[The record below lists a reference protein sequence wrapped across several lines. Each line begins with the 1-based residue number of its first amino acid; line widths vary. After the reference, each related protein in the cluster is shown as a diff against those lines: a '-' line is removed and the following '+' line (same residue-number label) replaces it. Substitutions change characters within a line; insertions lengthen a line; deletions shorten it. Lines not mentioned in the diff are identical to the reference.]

1 MVASSSSRALSPAN
15 DPADTRVRQNSKQRE
30 EELELIEQLR
40 KVRADKTSEPLS
52 KCLVCHRVKAA
63 LVFWTDCTEP
73 IMVRSWPELNGT
85 VQSECF
91 FQMDADWAAVKY
103 TALTPACD
111 WPVIFAFRMNAC
123 FPPYHPSYCGELP
136 GKFPQCL
143 PFDLLLKIHLCCKA
157 CRKAGDM
164 QRLQPVMMTA
174 CFPCVL
180 WVHLSTLT
188 LSLVICRVS
197 VAKIFLTSRLFVCWG
212 PVHPG
217 LCPWQWLILS
227 MPQGIQVPL
236 CFAPGM
242 LLLSVK
248 GFLEVLSCSELS
260 Q

>member
-1 MVASSSSRALSPAN
+1 MKE
-15 DPADTRVRQNSKQRE
+15 ADVWKGMPCTHSGTLYTCNAAAKGSQPNHTYWFLFMLFFQWLLHHLPVPCLLLMILQTRVRQNSKQRE

-123 FPPYHPSYCGELP
+123 IPPYHPSY
-136 GKFPQCL
+136 
-143 PFDLLLKIHLCCKA
+143 
-157 CRKAGDM
+157 
-164 QRLQPVMMTA
+164 
-174 CFPCVL
+174 L
-180 WVHLSTLT
+180 WG
-188 LSLVICRVS
+188 
-197 VAKIFLTSRLFVCWG
+197 A
-212 PVHPG
+212 
-217 LCPWQWLILS
+217 PWEAPS
-227 MPQGIQVPL
+227 MPSFWSP
-236 CFAPGM
+236 FKNTS
-242 LLLSVK
+242 LL
-248 GFLEVLSCSELS
+248 
-260 Q
+260 